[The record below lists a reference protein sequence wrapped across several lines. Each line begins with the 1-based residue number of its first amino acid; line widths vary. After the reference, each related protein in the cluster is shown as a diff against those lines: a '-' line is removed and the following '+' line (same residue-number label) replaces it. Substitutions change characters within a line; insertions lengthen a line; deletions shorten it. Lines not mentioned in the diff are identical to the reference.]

1 MKQVVCIVDNH
12 IYLQYGKV
20 YNVTMELG
28 ESYMVQRESD
38 KIIDII
44 IDIFNWDKKLFV
56 SLEEFRN
63 KKIDRIIDAV

>member
-20 YNVTMELG
+20 YNVVSEMDTDYNLERTDDGLMDNNIYRWNK
-28 ESYMVQRESD
+28 S
-38 KIIDII
+38 
-44 IDIFNWDKKLFV
+44 LFV

-63 KKIDRIIDAV
+63 KKIENILS

>member
-63 KKIDRIIDAV
+63 KKIDRIIDVV